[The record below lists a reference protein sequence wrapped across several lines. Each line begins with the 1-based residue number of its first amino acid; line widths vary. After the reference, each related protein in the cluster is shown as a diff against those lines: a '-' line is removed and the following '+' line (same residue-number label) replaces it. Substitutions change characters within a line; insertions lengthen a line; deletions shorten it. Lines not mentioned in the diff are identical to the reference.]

1 MGDPTD
7 EIMALKRLPK
17 LASMTADES
26 FLALL
31 AKSSFEQVKF
41 SRDGQ
46 KDAKNLAQARSFVFN
61 ADEITEIM
69 NRTHITTSEA
79 MIATYFILYSFLGWR
94 WSEMERK
101 IDDMVLLLEAC
112 LYASSIAS
120 LLAPAKVFMFVFGC
134 YLESYPELDM
144 FEQLLGLFRSFFLQ
158 VPELPDRAFDM
169 VPCLLGR
176 VVHQKNAEYLRLM
189 LITGRQIA
197 EKRKDIISAKEAESI
212 ADGLDVLRDDMSLE
226 MLQMYAAI
234 SEKVKAE
241 RTCDLIK
248 SLVKKLTEMT
258 LKARDVL
265 VPKGSDDPPVQ
276 YGELDDSLGTTLS
289 FEHVETFTDG
299 FTMDLRVKLP
309 QQVAIE
315 DLLDVSIVP
324 YFEVALKFVGSST
337 SFCQTLT
344 EELIM
349 AIHDNCDGHNVMAL
363 YALFLSVCK
372 RCMKSV
378 GRLLTV
384 SPSLCN
390 ALLFDPTVICNGESE
405 EMMNLNAL
413 RSAAFD
419 VFIFEGIDTLCA
431 VGTSYLR
438 YPFLFAEYM
447 RRCIA
452 ALREVQKL
460 LTTKSPFVAFLS
472 KAILYTQKVRFEG
485 HEEMDDVRITII
497 HFFSQCLEDQS
508 IACFFFLDAQFVQV
522 FISLAFEE
530 PLVDFVLSQV
540 RRFLAY
546 DHRPGAIGQTLL
558 DLFDTLRVSF
568 PDVRAVT
575 LANRILAI
583 MNDLMKVNEGDL
595 RDGFA
600 PLCESLLLKIGD
612 LVPSE
617 HCRQFFSLMLT
628 FLTETAGFFSF
639 SKEHMEIL
647 LYRIRSLY
655 PNGFSLDMSSELIF
669 LIAGERLSTLT
680 PTFLIRCDFAARLWL
695 EVLENSEKWTESV
708 LYLQQLCEFSVSNI
722 VSCHHGEVDLYLI
735 EKIRGG
741 CHEDVLFRLLSSI
754 AVHISSMPVVERF
767 VSLFAPGDDKLQS
780 IFGKVMKTLTT
791 IVSMDMKEPQTL
803 LPLVEES
810 QVKMPYTLTVSTG
823 FSFGCWFYLE
833 SASMKSF
840 PLLLSTKTNDSKYF
854 HVFVAGGVLQYSRA
868 ENPRA
873 KSLTT
878 VTKLPVREWCFICVT
893 YRVHNQYSY
902 IISRINNGEEEVIE
916 KGTKKF
922 PTGVVNMSFGGM
934 IEGSNRTEAFS
945 VLGPFGV
952 FGVLSEEQVRN
963 LWGKGPNRFE
973 YEAPNPLFMYCPYNR
988 YEYRTSSL
996 SRVLVAQCKLPIL
1009 FPLLL
1014 IENQSEHSSGTI
1026 LDSLLDLITSM
1037 LITNPDV
1044 EAEFKR
1050 EYTLSLLGH
1059 IIGTQSCGV
1068 KINYL
1073 LYGKFVAML
1082 QHFQTDSVRA
1092 QMLKQIIMNLDLWT
1106 NSSMYDLILILKHWS
1121 RTLIPSFPVLIAEVH
1136 PFSRM
1141 LDEIMIYFSP
1151 RESIDDSDMAK
1162 CRQLM
1167 CQACQDLSVYHFS
1180 FEDFKLLISYI
1191 CTCSDDKVVGNLS
1204 QVLLGISSLDPCP
1217 LKSCVGDI
1225 ECVRLL
1231 LRFMKSPALCITG
1244 ITVLVRLHVTQ
1255 LLPRSDLGYNIHAMM
1270 SVADPSVFTYD
1281 LLDALL
1287 PMVNDV
1293 PELFAL
1299 CCLCT
1304 IKLGDAG
1311 VQKVF
1316 SVVTPSKQLANDK
1329 FWAFWPIMMAVKT
1342 RLSTGMMSFLAFCE
1356 KDHFIL
1362 PFCML
1367 RTVECILGIDL
1378 SRFKHDFLMIIGE
1391 QMVSGAIDG
1400 QLIHTFSKLACSF
1413 IFFQEQPFGDNVS
1426 VMSLLQ
1432 ECYGSVDSPARI
1444 TEEQE
1449 EQDFDL
1455 NGVFERILETDFEPK
1470 AYGFKLHVDA
1480 DGKWLDADLGSL
1492 CLLLLHKFKA
1502 WEHFPFEA
1510 MLLYFLS
1517 DRRTELF
1524 VVNCLNEIDNSG
1536 QLPESAASYLRLLSS
1551 KLIAKGITH
1560 PLLTETSRDNM
1571 AAFEDFEKSL
1581 WQAIPSSYRKLGVEM
1596 KEDSRVKLERA
1607 KNLASDNLPPNFWMK
1622 YQKVTIT
1629 DIELMNRTSCLK
1641 WQRIRY
1647 CLTLPH
1653 SPFASMMPHETT
1665 IVRCGQRNRWFCPA
1679 RVKRRFGTD
1688 NQNVITHTARTGE
1701 EDTSS
1706 VVKLVCSVM
1715 TTNGPIA
1722 SSLAVYPN
1730 QIQVKKQTFRS
1741 WDCEFP
1747 NIEAVVP
1754 IRVDGNDDVGLEIMT
1769 KTGKSKFMFFD
1780 NGDARKTAYER
1791 ICACVQPVCCI
1802 YEKVESS
1809 VCDEWR
1815 SRKLSNFQFI
1825 LYVNMCS
1832 NRTFSLPNQY
1842 PIFPKEAITGRAEF
1856 STLRQTGIYQ
1866 DIKDIDS
1873 IPEHFYLCEL
1883 FAGEK
1888 SAEYVHRNRVELE
1901 SDRISDMLPQW
1912 MKQQFDIDVE
1922 PRAPRTEK
1930 PEQPFQTDSE
1940 LTDILLCSPTAPAD
1954 SRFLLVDSTGTVL
1967 CYTLGMTEATVSERF
1982 VMKHFASEWTHLCAL
1997 SNQHL
2002 AFQSQGHLHCLSLA
2016 TSKVTQLPGHGEIH
2030 ASGNGFFVVVRPSST
2045 LELFHVSDLHSPVT
2059 SVPFFQHPVRCACV
2073 SPAFRVVAIGCES
2086 SCLII
2091 PIGSSFSFTTIEF
2104 GSYKPIQ
2111 VSITDSFG
2119 HIVTFAKAVKLGQEK
2134 HALFLH
2140 SINGTL
2146 ISKHTLAFPVVSLC
2160 TWSDATLQD
2169 HIAYACDCH
2178 VFHSTTT
2185 TERLT
2190 FDSSISSLF
2199 YDRGTSRLV
2208 VVTSTAKIHTLPL

>member
-1 MGDPTD
+1 MDGDFRDPTD
-7 EIMALKRLPK
+7 EIMALKKLPK

-46 KDAKNLAQARSFVFN
+46 KDAKNLAQARSFGFN
-61 ADEITEIM
+61 ADQITEIM

-79 MIATYFILYSFLGWR
+79 MIGTYFILYSFLGWR
-94 WSEMERK
+94 WGDMEKK
-101 IDDMVLLLEAC
+101 IDDIVLLLEAC

-158 VPELPDRAFDM
+158 VPELPERAFDM
-169 VPCLLGR
+169 VPCLLGK
-176 VVHQKNAEYLRLM
+176 VVHQKNVEYLRLM
-189 LITGRQIA
+189 LITARQIA
-197 EKRKDIISAKEAESI
+197 EKRKEVISLKEAESI
-212 ADGLDVLRDDMSLE
+212 ADGLDVLRDDMGLE
-226 MLQMYAAI
+226 MLQMYVAI

-248 SLVKKLTEMT
+248 SLVKRLTEIT
-258 LKARDVL
+258 LKSKHVL
-265 VPKGSDDPPVQ
+265 VPKGSNDPPVQ
-276 YGELDDSLGTTLS
+276 YGDLDDSLGITLS
-289 FEHVETFTDG
+289 FEHIETFTDG
-299 FTMDLRVKLP
+299 FTMDLSVTLP
-309 QQVAIE
+309 QLVAIE
-315 DLLDVSIVP
+315 DLLDESVVP
-324 YFEVALKFVGSST
+324 YFEVAVKIVGSST
-337 SFCQTLT
+337 TLCQTLT
-344 EELIM
+344 EEIIT
-349 AIHDNCDGHNVMAL
+349 AIHDNCDSENVMAL

-390 ALLFDPTVICNGESE
+390 ALLFDPTVICNGQSE

-431 VGTSYLR
+431 VGRSYLQ

-460 LTTKSPFVAFLS
+460 LTTDSPFVAFLS

-497 HFFSQCLEDQS
+497 HFLSQCLEDQS
-508 IACFFFLDAQFVQV
+508 IACFFFLDTHFVQV

-595 RDGFA
+595 RNGFA

-655 PNGFSLDMSSELIF
+655 PNGFPLDMSSELIF

-680 PTFLIRCDFAARLWL
+680 PTFLIRCDFAARMWL
-695 EVLENSEKWTESV
+695 EVLENAEKWTEAV
-708 LYLQQLCEFSVSNI
+708 LYLQQLCDFSVTNI

-741 CHEDVLFRLLSSI
+741 CHDDSVFQLLSSI
-754 AVHISSMPVVERF
+754 AVQISSIPVVERF
-767 VSLFAPGDDKLQS
+767 VSLFSPGDEKLQS

-810 QVKMPYTLTVSTG
+810 RVQMPYTLTVTTG

-840 PLLLSTKTNDSKYF
+840 PLLLSTKTNDGKYF
-854 HVFVAGGVLQYSRA
+854 HVFVAGGVLQYSRS
-868 ENPRA
+868 ENPRT

-893 YRVHNQYSY
+893 YRVHNQYAY
-902 IISRINNGEEEVIE
+902 IISRINNGEEEVVE
-916 KGTKKF
+916 RGPKKF
-922 PTGVVNMSFGGM
+922 PTGVINMSFGGM
-934 IEGSNRTEAFS
+934 VEGSDVTEACS
-945 VLGPFGV
+945 ILGPFGV
-952 FGVLSEEQVRN
+952 FGMLNEDQVRN

-973 YEAPNPLFMYCPYNR
+973 YEAPNPLFKYCPYNR

-996 SRVLVAQCKLPIL
+996 SRVLAAQCKLPIL

-1014 IENQSEHSSGTI
+1014 LGNQSDNSSGTI
-1026 LDSLLDLITSM
+1026 LDSLLGLITSM

-1044 EAEFKR
+1044 EAEFKL

-1059 IIGTQSCGV
+1059 IIGTQSCDV
-1068 KINYL
+1068 KISYQ

-1082 QHFQTDSVRA
+1082 QHFQTNSVRA

-1106 NSSMYDLILILKHWS
+1106 NSPMHDLILILKHWS

-1136 PFSRM
+1136 PVSRL
-1141 LDEIMIYFSP
+1141 LDEIMIYFHP
-1151 RESIDDSDMAK
+1151 REANDSDMEK

-1191 CTCSDDKVVGNLS
+1191 CTCSDDKVVGDLT

-1217 LKSCVGDI
+1217 LKSCVADI

-1231 LRFMKSPALCITG
+1231 LRFMKSPTLCITG
-1244 ITVLVRLHVTQ
+1244 ICVLVRLHVTQ
-1255 LLPRSDLGYNIHAMM
+1255 LLPRSDLAYNIHAMM
-1270 SVADPSVFTYD
+1270 TVADPSVFTSE

-1287 PMVNDV
+1287 PMVNEV

-1304 IKLGDAG
+1304 IKLGDLG

-1316 SVVTPSKQLANDK
+1316 SVVTPSNRLANDR
-1329 FWAFWPIMMAVKT
+1329 FWAFWPIVMAVKT
-1342 RLSTGMMSFLAFCE
+1342 RLNTGMMSFLAFCDKE
-1356 KDHFIL
+1356 HFIL

-1367 RTVECILGIDL
+1367 RTVECILRIDL

-1400 QLIHTFSKLACSF
+1400 RLVHKFSKLACSF
-1413 IFFQEQPFGDNVS
+1413 IFFQEQPFEDNVS
-1426 VMSLLQ
+1426 IASLLQ
-1432 ECYGSVDSPARI
+1432 ECYGSVEAPTEAVDEPSP
-1444 TEEQE
+1444 
-1449 EQDFDL
+1449 QDFDF
-1455 NGVFERILETDFEPK
+1455 NEVFERILETDFEPK
-1470 AYGFKLHVDA
+1470 AYGFKLHIDA
-1480 DGKWLDADLGSL
+1480 DGKWLDSDLGSL
-1492 CLLLLHKFKA
+1492 CLLLLHKFKS
-1502 WEHFPFEA
+1502 WDHFPFEA
-1510 MLLYFLS
+1510 MLWYFLS
-1517 DRRTELF
+1517 DRRTEL
-1524 VVNCLNEIDNSG
+1524 VVNCLNEIGNWG
-1536 QLPESAASYLRLLSS
+1536 QPPEFVVPYLRLVSP
-1551 KLIAKGITH
+1551 KLRMKGITH

-1571 AAFEDFEKSL
+1571 AVFEDFEKSL
-1581 WQAIPSSYRKLGVEM
+1581 WQAIPSSYRKLGIEI
-1596 KEDSRVKLERA
+1596 KEDTRAKLERT
-1607 KNLASDNLPPNFWMK
+1607 KN
-1622 YQKVTIT
+1622 
-1629 DIELMNRTSCLK
+1629 
-1641 WQRIRY
+1641 
-1647 CLTLPH
+1647 
-1653 SPFASMMPHETT
+1653 
-1665 IVRCGQRNRWFCPA
+1665 
-1679 RVKRRFGTD
+1679 
-1688 NQNVITHTARTGE
+1688 
-1701 EDTSS
+1701 
-1706 VVKLVCSVM
+1706 
-1715 TTNGPIA
+1715 
-1722 SSLAVYPN
+1722 
-1730 QIQVKKQTFRS
+1730 
-1741 WDCEFP
+1741 
-1747 NIEAVVP
+1747 
-1754 IRVDGNDDVGLEIMT
+1754 
-1769 KTGKSKFMFFD
+1769 
-1780 NGDARKTAYER
+1780 
-1791 ICACVQPVCCI
+1791 
-1802 YEKVESS
+1802 
-1809 VCDEWR
+1809 
-1815 SRKLSNFQFI
+1815 
-1825 LYVNMCS
+1825 
-1832 NRTFSLPNQY
+1832 
-1842 PIFPKEAITGRAEF
+1842 
-1856 STLRQTGIYQ
+1856 
-1866 DIKDIDS
+1866 
-1873 IPEHFYLCEL
+1873 
-1883 FAGEK
+1883 
-1888 SAEYVHRNRVELE
+1888 LE
-1901 SDRISDMLPQW
+1901 SDSLLDEI
-1912 MKQQFDIDVE
+1912 
-1922 PRAPRTEK
+1922 
-1930 PEQPFQTDSE
+1930 PE
-1940 LTDILLCSPTAPAD
+1940 
-1954 SRFLLVDSTGTVL
+1954 
-1967 CYTLGMTEATVSERF
+1967 
-1982 VMKHFASEWTHLCAL
+1982 
-1997 SNQHL
+1997 SNNH
-2002 AFQSQGHLHCLSLA
+2002 
-2016 TSKVTQLPGHGEIH
+2016 
-2030 ASGNGFFVVVRPSST
+2030 
-2045 LELFHVSDLHSPVT
+2045 
-2059 SVPFFQHPVRCACV
+2059 
-2073 SPAFRVVAIGCES
+2073 
-2086 SCLII
+2086 
-2091 PIGSSFSFTTIEF
+2091 
-2104 GSYKPIQ
+2104 
-2111 VSITDSFG
+2111 
-2119 HIVTFAKAVKLGQEK
+2119 
-2134 HALFLH
+2134 
-2140 SINGTL
+2140 
-2146 ISKHTLAFPVVSLC
+2146 
-2160 TWSDATLQD
+2160 
-2169 HIAYACDCH
+2169 
-2178 VFHSTTT
+2178 
-2185 TERLT
+2185 
-2190 FDSSISSLF
+2190 
-2199 YDRGTSRLV
+2199 
-2208 VVTSTAKIHTLPL
+2208 